1 MIVRVLNFFFVGL
14 AALSCLALYRVS
26 ENTRVARVELSQVN
40 RQIAQEKVTMNV
52 LQAEWQ
58 RVANPA
64 RIQQLAQT
72 RLGMNDSPTVEMSS
86 FEMLP
91 RRGESVIDNN
101 PVQNAS
107 MTSSSPAS
115 DGASVHLIAANGN

>member
-1 MIVRVLNFFFVGL
+1 MIVRVLNFFFVGF

-26 ENTRVARVELSQVN
+26 ENTRIASVQLSQVN

-58 RVANPA
+58 RVADPA
-64 RIQQLAQT
+64 RIQRLAQA
-72 RLGMNDSPTVEMSS
+72 RLGMSDNPTIEMSS
-86 FEMLP
+86 FQMLP
-91 RRGESVIDNN
+91 RRGEALDNN

-107 MTSSSPAS
+107 MTSSAPV
-115 DGASVHLIAANGN
+115 GAMIHLISANGN

>member
-14 AALSCLALYRVS
+14 AALSCLGLYRVS
-26 ENTRVARVELSQVN
+26 ENTRIASVQLSQVN

-58 RVANPA
+58 RVADPA
-64 RIQQLAQT
+64 RIQRLAQT
-72 RLGMNDSPTVEMSS
+72 RLGMSDNPTITMSS

-91 RRGESVIDNN
+91 RRGEALDNN

-107 MTSSSPAS
+107 MTTESQS
-115 DGASVHLIAANGN
+115 GASVHLVAASGN

>member
-1 MIVRVLNFFFVGL
+1 MMIARVLNFFFVGL

-26 ENTRVARVELSQVN
+26 ENTRVANMELRAVN
-40 RQIAQEKVTMNV
+40 HQIVQEHSSMNV

-58 RVANPA
+58 RVANPG
-64 RIQQLAQT
+64 RIQKLAQAY
-72 RLGMNDSPTVEMSS
+72 LNMNDTPVMELSS

-91 RRGESVIDNN
+91 RRGENPMDAN

-107 MTSSSPAS
+107 VTMPAT
-115 DGASVHLIAANGN
+115 GNTNMHLVVARN

>member
-1 MIVRVLNFFFVGL
+1 MMIARILNFFFVGL
-14 AALSCLALYRVS
+14 AALSCLALYRIS
-26 ENTRVARVELSQVN
+26 ENTRVANMELSSVSH
-40 RQIAQEKVTMNV
+40 QIAQEKSTMNV

-64 RIQQLAQT
+64 RIQRLAQT
-72 RLGMNDSPTVEMSS
+72 HLGMSDTPVMELSS

-91 RRGESVIDNN
+91 RRGANPMDAN

-107 MTSSSPAS
+107 ATMPATANS
-115 DGASVHLIAANGN
+115 NLHLVVARN

>member
-1 MIVRVLNFFFVGL
+1 MMVRVLNFFFVGL

-26 ENTRVARVELSQVN
+26 ENTRVANVELMRVKHE
-40 RQIAQEKVTMNV
+40 IAQENVTMNV

-58 RVANPA
+58 RVADPA
-64 RIQQLAQT
+64 RIQRLAQT
-72 RLGMNDSPTVEMSS
+72 RLGMSDNPTIEMSS

-91 RRGESVIDNN
+91 RRGESIDNN

-107 MTSSSPAS
+107 MTSSSAPS
-115 DGASVHLIAANGN
+115 GASVHLIAASGN

>member
-1 MIVRVLNFFFVGL
+1 MMIARVLNFFFVGL

-26 ENTRVARVELSQVN
+26 ENTRVANMELTSVN
-40 RQIAQEKVTMNV
+40 RQIQQEKSTMNV

-64 RIQQLAQT
+64 RIQRLAQST
-72 RLGMNDSPTVEMSS
+72 LGMSDTPVMELSS

-91 RRGESVIDNN
+91 RRGENPMDAN

-107 MTSSSPAS
+107 VTMPATSNANL
-115 DGASVHLIAANGN
+115 HLVAARN

>member
-14 AALSCLALYRVS
+14 TALSCLTLYRVS
-26 ENTRVARVELSQVN
+26 ENTRIAKVELSQVN
-40 RQIAQEKVTMNV
+40 RQIAQESVTMNV

-72 RLGMNDSPTVEMSS
+72 RLGMSDNPTIEMSS

-91 RRGESVIDNN
+91 RRGEGLNNN

-107 MTSSSPAS
+107 MTTSSPA
-115 DGASVHLIAANGN
+115 DANIHLVAANGN

>member
-1 MIVRVLNFFFVGL
+1 MMIARVLNFFFVGL

-26 ENTRVARVELSQVN
+26 ENTRVANMELSSVN
-40 RQIAQEKVTMNV
+40 RQIQQEKSTMNV

-58 RVANPA
+58 RVANPG
-64 RIQQLAQT
+64 RIQKLAQAT
-72 RLGMNDSPTVEMSS
+72 LGMNDTPVMELSS

-91 RRGESVIDNN
+91 RRGENPMDAN

-107 MTSSSPAS
+107 VMMPAI
-115 DGASVHLIAANGN
+115 ANPNLHLVAARN